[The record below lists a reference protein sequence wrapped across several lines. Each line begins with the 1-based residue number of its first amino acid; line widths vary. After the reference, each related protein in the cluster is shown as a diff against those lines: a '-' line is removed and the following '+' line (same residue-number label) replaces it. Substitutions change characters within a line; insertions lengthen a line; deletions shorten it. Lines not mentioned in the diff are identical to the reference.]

1 MGPCPSGGGLDR
13 EKAMARSSNTQ
24 PTSWLEI
31 SIQADPVLQDPL
43 SSFLF
48 DMGCTGVVS
57 EDFQDR
63 TLKAYLPFQPDLEEI
78 SARIGLYVHDLKE
91 ILPDVPS
98 PVIQLKE
105 VQNQDWGLTWRR
117 FFRPTRVTPGLLI
130 LPAWEP
136 LPETTDVVHI
146 IRMDPGPAFG
156 TGQHPTTRM
165 CLEAME
171 RVPLRRPWSLLDVGT
186 GSGILAIYGVQLG
199 AENVLALDTDPEA
212 IRWAGRNIRLN
223 KASELIEL
231 SPLPVEELKKEFS
244 LVCAN
249 LILGEILRLMPFFPG
264 LMGPGG
270 RLILSGILKD
280 QVREVVV
287 SLSENSLQAHEPLH
301 QGEWACII
309 AARTDEKD
317 AC

>member
-1 MGPCPSGGGLDR
+1 MAPS
-13 EKAMARSSNTQ
+13 SSTQ

-31 SIQADPVLQDPL
+31 SFRANPVLHDPL

-48 DMGCTGVVS
+48 DLGCTGLIS

-63 TLKAYLPFQPDLEEI
+63 TLRAYLPFQQDLEEI
-78 SARIGLYVHDLKE
+78 RTRIDLYLHGLKE
-91 ILPDVPS
+91 IFPDVPS
-98 PVIQLKE
+98 PVIQFSQVE
-105 VQNQDWGLTWRR
+105 DQDWGLSWRR
-117 FFRPTRVTPGLLI
+117 FFRPVQVTPGLLI

-136 LPETTDVVHI
+136 VPRTDVAHI

-171 RVPLRRPWSLLDVGT
+171 RVPLRRPWTLLDVGT

-199 AENVLALDTDPEA
+199 AEKVLALDTDPEA
-212 IRWAGRNIRLN
+212 IRWAGQNIRLN
-223 KASELIEL
+223 EVFESIKL
-231 SPLPVEELKKEFS
+231 SPGPVEQLKEAFS

-249 LILGEILRLMPFFPG
+249 LILGEILMLMPTFQRLVNPEG
-264 LMGPGG
+264 W
-270 RLILSGILKD
+270 LILSGILES
-280 QVREVVV
+280 QVREVVL
-287 SLSENSLQAHEPLH
+287 SLSENGLQAHEILH
-301 QGEWACII
+301 QGEWACVI

-317 AC
+317 RC